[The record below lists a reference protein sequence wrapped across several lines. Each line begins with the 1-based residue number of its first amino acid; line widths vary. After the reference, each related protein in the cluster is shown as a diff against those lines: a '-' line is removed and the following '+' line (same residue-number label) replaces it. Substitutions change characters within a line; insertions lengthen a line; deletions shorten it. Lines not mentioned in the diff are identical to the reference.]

1 MRSVAEEC
9 LRADRETKTKLLD
22 YLETMITEQRKEKFG
37 EILRNRTRFITIVLE
52 DIFQPH
58 NASAVLRTCDCFGI
72 QDVHIIENRNRYEVN
87 PDVALGS
94 SKWLTLHKYNK
105 AENNTAECLSRLK
118 EEGYRIIATTPH
130 KDDFTPQTL
139 PIGSKFALVF
149 GTELEGLT
157 ETAISMADGFVRIPM
172 FGFTESEHQCIRRD
186 IALCPDRTGPGTGYR
201 LADGR
206 RGNPGCAACVGP
218 EQHQA
223 VRHYR
228 FRIPCK
234 TKAWIKKSFI
244 FFYLCKTEN

>member
-37 EILRNRTRFITIVLE
+37 EVLRNRTRFITIVLE

-172 FGFTESEHQCIRRD
+172 FGFTESLNISVSAAILLYALTGRVREQVTGWQMAGGETLDVRLAWALNSIRRSGI
-186 IALCPDRTGPGTGYR
+186 IASEF
-201 LADGR
+201 LAK
-206 RGNPGCAACVGP
+206 
-218 EQHQA
+218 Q
-223 VRHYR
+223 RHG
-228 FRIPCK
+228 
-234 TKAWIKKSFI
+234 
-244 FFYLCKTEN
+244 